1 MLAFYGFAYTD
12 LFWFENTYH
21 TSSVGH
27 VGGPDL
33 GPGHGPGQGR
43 GTERGQ
49 AEANGGQGHGP
60 DQDQDLH
67 LSQKVC
73 SFYSTLIHSNILG
86 KYTL

>member
-1 MLAFYGFAYTD
+1 MIGVAVAD
-12 LFWFENTYH
+12 LDH
-21 TSSVGH
+21 GH

-67 LSQKVC
+67 LSQKFRTGV
-73 SFYSTLIHSNILG
+73 TTTKTTRIGMEMAKIAKVDTTENV
-86 KYTL
+86 